1 MIKAILF
8 DLDGTLAPMDQDA
21 FVRIYFGALVKKLTS
36 HGYDAD
42 KLTDT
47 IWLGTRAMVNN
58 DGSKT
63 NEKAFWNYFT
73 SVYGSYALKDIAVFE
88 DFYTHDFPALGKL
101 LCTPDP
107 DARICIEYIRSKKIR
122 TALATNP
129 LFPRIAT
136 EARIRWA
143 GFEPSEFEY
152 FTTYE
157 SSCYCKPNIKYYE
170 ELLGRLGLEATDCLM
185 VGNDT
190 IEDTVVTELEMK
202 VFLITDHLLNKDNR
216 DISVYPNGNFKQL
229 TEYIKGES
237 K

>member
-1 MIKAILF
+1 MIEAVLF
-8 DLDGTLAPMDQDA
+8 DLDGTLAPMDQDV
-21 FVRIYFGALVKKLTS
+21 FVKTYFGALAKKLSS
-36 HGYDAD
+36 HGYDAET
-42 KLTDT
+42 LTDT
-47 IWLGTRAMVNN
+47 IWLGTRAIVNN

-63 NEKAFWNYFT
+63 NEKAFWDFFT
-73 SVYGSYALKDIAVFE
+73 SVYGTDALKDSTVFE
-88 DFYTHDFPALGKL
+88 DFYVKDFPSLGKL

-107 DARICIEYIRSKKIR
+107 DARVCVEYIRSKRIR

-143 GFEPSEFEY
+143 GFEPSEFEH

-170 ELLGRLGLEATDCLM
+170 ELLDRLDLKAEQCLM

-190 IEDTVVTELEMK
+190 IEDTVVTELGMK

-216 DISVYPNGNFKQL
+216 DISKYPNGNFKQL
-229 TEYIKGES
+229 TEYIKGEL